1 MARKDIDMN
10 DLESAIMDAWLMSEL
25 ACQFINIG
33 LGFENAEAPKL
44 SNREAL
50 LVNFAVIQTTVMME
64 AVKKAF
70 YGEKDDA
77 LEGGGRSEPAGV
89 GEDAP
94 HPRRGGSGRDTPRRA
109 A

>member
-1 MARKDIDMN
+1 MAREDINMN
-10 DLESAIMDAWLMSEL
+10 DLESAIMDAWLMAEST
-25 ACQFINIG
+25 CQFINVG
-33 LGFENAEAPKL
+33 LDLESAEAPKP

-64 AVKKAF
+64 AVKTAF
-70 YGEKDDA
+70 YGEEHDT
-77 LEGGGRSEPAGV
+77 LERDGRSEMAGV

-94 HPRRGGSGRDTPRRA
+94 HPRRGGSGKDGPRRA